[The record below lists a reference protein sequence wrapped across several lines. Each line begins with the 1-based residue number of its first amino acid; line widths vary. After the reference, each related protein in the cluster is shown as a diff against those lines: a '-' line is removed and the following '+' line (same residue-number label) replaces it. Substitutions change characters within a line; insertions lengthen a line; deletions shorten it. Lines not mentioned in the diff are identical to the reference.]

1 MSTSPITGLPPAGL
15 TGTHEVQQVS
25 PDTRK
30 GDAVSPAAGADDAV
44 SVDVAAGSPPPEVLE
59 AIAGAAAAY
68 DQLAAQ
74 GLHVS
79 VDSDPAG
86 GRLNLQLQD
95 HDGKVLSQLKPSEVL
110 ALADGN
116 APDQT
121 RKSTDVHQQRQP
133 DQ

>member
-1 MSTSPITGLPPAGL
+1 MGP
-15 TGTHEVQQVS
+15 
-25 PDTRK
+25 
-30 GDAVSPAAGADDAV
+30 GDAADPSAELDDSV
-44 SVDVAAGSPPPEVLE
+44 SVELTDGSPPPEVLA
-59 AIAGAAAAY
+59 AIAGAASAY
-68 DQLAAQ
+68 DELATR

-79 VDSDPAG
+79 VDSDG
-86 GRLNLQLQD
+86 DTGELTLELQD

-121 RKSTDVHQQRQP
+121 RKSTDVNQQRQR